1 MINYEDFLKV
11 GEAAG
16 DKCRSSLVFTCQ
28 VFQTTYAIKFIWRHF
43 KILLFNYL
51 RINSLVHKSLLKY
64 YYLWRELENCE
75 HQKYFCNVIVLQEE
89 SQSGIM
95 KTRQQLHM

>member
-28 VFQTTYAIKFIWRHF
+28 VLQTTYAIKFI
-43 KILLFNYL
+43 
-51 RINSLVHKSLLKY
+51 
-64 YYLWRELENCE
+64 
-75 HQKYFCNVIVLQEE
+75 
-89 SQSGIM
+89 
-95 KTRQQLHM
+95 

>member
-1 MINYEDFLKV
+1 MQVKFSFYL
-11 GEAAG
+11 
-16 DKCRSSLVFTCQ
+16 SSVPDNIH
-28 VFQTTYAIKFIWRHF
+28 AIKFIWRHF

-89 SQSGIM
+89 SQSGI
-95 KTRQQLHM
+95 